1 MKQKLRSS
9 EASRKCKQAVLSDK
23 VPKEPKLAPLTAE
36 STWSSLHSAPAR
48 RRLTLASSYSAYLKA
63 GEASPKG
70 RHLQTHLPTPH
81 LTQND

>member
-9 EASRKCKQAVLSDK
+9 EGLKKCKQAVLSDK
-23 VPKEPKLAPLTAE
+23 VPKELTLAPLTAAG
-36 STWSSLHSAPAR
+36 TWPSLHSAPAAR

-70 RHLQTHLPTPH
+70 RHHL
-81 LTQND
+81 